1 MKKLPIGIQT
11 FAKIRDPEENY
22 VYIDKTDVISE
33 LVNNGSYYFLS
44 RPRRFGKSVLLSTLA
59 ELFSA
64 NKGLFSGLYIED
76 KWNWQK
82 SYPVIRISFGS
93 GQFNTKA
100 LLDEAILENLKAN
113 YGKLN
118 LHYDASLS
126 TRSSF
131 INLIKQSSEQ
141 YQEKV
146 VILIDEYDKPI
157 LDHITEPD
165 LARFNRDVLKG
176 FYSTIK
182 DLDECIKFVM
192 ITGVSKFAKMNL
204 FSGLNN
210 LQDISINQNY
220 GTLCGYTHAQVAD
233 TFTEHLQGVDMDK
246 LQQWYNGYNYF
257 GEPIYNPFDILLF
270 IANNKEYKNYWWGT
284 GNPSFLIDKLKE
296 QNYYL
301 PDVQNFVAD
310 DIVLDTFDVDKID
323 LVALLWQ
330 TGYLTFADKWEGF
343 NGMQY
348 RLKVPNKEV
357 QQSLNTLFIEYLTH
371 QGPQLRVNQQALYQ
385 SLVDA
390 KFDDLKIALSA
401 LFSSIPYNNY
411 ANKIIA
417 NYEGYYASV
426 VYTYLASLGLPM
438 VAEDVTNKGRIDL
451 TLHFPDKIFI
461 IEFKVDQA
469 EKALAQIKAKN
480 YQEKYLNQG
489 KAIYLLG
496 INFSSVEKNISDFE
510 WQAV

>member
-1 MKKLPIGIQT
+1 M
-11 FAKIRDPEENY
+11 
-22 VYIDKTDVISE
+22 
-33 LVNNGSYYFLS
+33 
-44 RPRRFGKSVLLSTLA
+44 
-59 ELFSA
+59 
-64 NKGLFSGLYIED
+64 
-76 KWNWQK
+76 
-82 SYPVIRISFGS
+82 
-93 GQFNTKA
+93 
-100 LLDEAILENLKAN
+100 
-113 YGKLN
+113 
-118 LHYDASLS
+118 
-126 TRSSF
+126 
-131 INLIKQSSEQ
+131 
-141 YQEKV
+141 
-146 VILIDEYDKPI
+146 
-157 LDHITEPD
+157 DHISEPD
-165 LARFNRDVLKG
+165 LARLNRDVLKG
-176 FYSTIK
+176 FYSIIK
-182 DLDECIKFVM
+182 DLDEYIKFVM

-233 TFTEHLQGVDMDK
+233 TFAEHLQGVDMDK

-284 GNPSFLIDKLKE
+284 GNSSFLIDKLKE

-301 PDVQNFVAD
+301 PDVQNFIAD

-330 TGYLTFADKWEGF
+330 TGYLTFAGKWEGF

>member
-1 MKKLPIGIQT
+1 
-11 FAKIRDPEENY
+11 
-22 VYIDKTDVISE
+22 
-33 LVNNGSYYFLS
+33 
-44 RPRRFGKSVLLSTLA
+44 
-59 ELFSA
+59 
-64 NKGLFSGLYIED
+64 
-76 KWNWQK
+76 
-82 SYPVIRISFGS
+82 
-93 GQFNTKA
+93 
-100 LLDEAILENLKAN
+100 
-113 YGKLN
+113 
-118 LHYDASLS
+118 
-126 TRSSF
+126 
-131 INLIKQSSEQ
+131 
-141 YQEKV
+141 
-146 VILIDEYDKPI
+146 
-157 LDHITEPD
+157 LDHISEPD
-165 LARFNRDVLKG
+165 LARLNRDVLQG
-176 FYSTIK
+176 FYSIIK
-182 DLDECIKFVM
+182 DLDEYIKFVM

-233 TFTEHLQGVDMDK
+233 TFAEHLQGVDMDK

-284 GNPSFLIDKLKE
+284 GNSSFLIDKLKE

-301 PDVQNFVAD
+301 PDVQNFIAD

-330 TGYLTFADKWEGF
+330 TGYLTFAGKWEGF

-411 ANKIIA
+411 ANNIIA

-426 VYTYLASLGLPM
+426 VFSYILSLGYPCI
-438 VAEDVTNKGRIDL
+438 AEDVTSRGRIDL
-451 TLHFPDKIFI
+451 TIKLPGRTII
-461 IEFKVDQA
+461 IEFKVDQD
-469 EKALAQIKAKN
+469 EQALAQIKQKK
-480 YQEKYLNQG
+480 YYEKYLTQG
-489 KAIYLLG
+489 QDVYIIG
-496 INFSSVEKNISDFE
+496 IGFNSKEKNISDYQWE
-510 WQAV
+510 KIKQC

>member
-11 FAKIRDPEENY
+11 FSKIRDPDENY

-118 LHYDASLS
+118 LHYDTSLS
-126 TRSSF
+126 MHSSF
-131 INLIKQSSEQ
+131 INLIKQSSKQ

-157 LDHITEPD
+157 LDHIAEPD

-233 TFTEHLQGVDMDK
+233 TFAEHLQGVDMDK

-284 GNPSFLIDKLKE
+284 GTPSFLIDKLKE

-301 PDVQNFVAD
+301 PDVQNFIAD

-371 QGPQLRVNQQALYQ
+371 QGP
-385 SLVDA
+385 
-390 KFDDLKIALSA
+390 
-401 LFSSIPYNNY
+401 
-411 ANKIIA
+411 
-417 NYEGYYASV
+417 
-426 VYTYLASLGLPM
+426 
-438 VAEDVTNKGRIDL
+438 
-451 TLHFPDKIFI
+451 H
-461 IEFKVDQA
+461 
-469 EKALAQIKAKN
+469 
-480 YQEKYLNQG
+480 
-489 KAIYLLG
+489 
-496 INFSSVEKNISDFE
+496 
-510 WQAV
+510 

>member
-33 LVNNGSYYFLS
+33 LVNSGSYYFLS

-64 NKGLFSGLYIED
+64 NKALFSGLYIED
-76 KWNWQK
+76 KWDWQK

-100 LLDEAILENLKAN
+100 LLDDAIFENLKAN

-126 TRSSF
+126 MRSSF
-131 INLIKQSSEQ
+131 INLIKQSSQQ

-165 LARFNRDVLKG
+165 LARFNRDILKG

-220 GTLCGYTHAQVAD
+220 GTLCGYTHAQVAE
-233 TFTEHLQGVDMDK
+233 TFAEHLQGVDMDK

-257 GEPIYNPFDILLF
+257 ADPIYNPFDILLF

-371 QGPQLRVNQQALYQ
+371 QGPQLRVNQQVLYQ

-390 KFDDLKIALSA
+390 KFDDLKSALSA
-401 LFSSIPYNNY
+401 LFASIPYNNY

-426 VYTYLASLGLPM
+426 VYSYLASLGLPM
-438 VAEDVTNKGRIDL
+438 VAEDVTSKGRIDL
-451 TLHFPDKIFI
+451 TLRFPDKIFI

-469 EKALAQIKAKN
+469 EKALAQIKVKN

-489 KAIYLLG
+489 KKIYLLG